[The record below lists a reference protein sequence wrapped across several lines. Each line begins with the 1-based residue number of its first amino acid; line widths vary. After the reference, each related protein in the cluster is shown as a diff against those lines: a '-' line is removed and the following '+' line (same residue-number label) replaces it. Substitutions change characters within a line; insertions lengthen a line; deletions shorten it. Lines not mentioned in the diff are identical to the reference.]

1 MFLKRFLYN
10 LLPTPLKN
18 GINNLHLK
26 DFIQQLGKE
35 KRETAVIE
43 RLKKQEEIHV
53 VFIAMSVAFWK
64 YDELFKLML
73 QHKKF
78 KPIVL
83 LQPRITDLKETQNV
97 HIEQMEKFFKERNF
111 PYVKDFK
118 SIKSDIVFYAQ
129 PYKNSVPECLRPYN
143 LKDKLTCYVPYA
155 FFISNYSWAYNSM
168 LHKLAWKCFYPTEL
182 HKINAKEICY
192 NQGKNVEIVGYSLY
206 DQFKTEVKTDPWRS
220 KDKKRIIWAVHHS
233 ILNDDLAECST
244 FLKYAEFMKTFAIE
258 NQNLEIA
265 FKPHPHLKEHLYKH
279 EDWGKEK
286 TDAYFDFW
294 KNSSNTFFAE
304 GNYIDLFKTSDAMIH
319 DCGSFTVEYLYVNK
333 PILYIGNERDKILC
347 NFGKMA
353 MEANYTL
360 NDFSI
365 EEFIDTLHID
375 KKNQVRTEFLQKYLI
390 PPNNKTFSQNI
401 LDLLEGYLK

>member
-10 LLPTPLKN
+10 LLPAPLKN
-18 GINNLHLK
+18 GINNLHVK

-35 KRETAVIE
+35 SREKRIIE
-43 RLKKQEEIHV
+43 KLKKQDEIHV

-78 KPIVL
+78 KPVIL
-83 LQPRITDLKETQNV
+83 LQPRTCDTEEIQNT
-97 HIEQMEKFFKERNF
+97 HIEQMERYFGQRNYPYAKNFKL
-111 PYVKDFK
+111 
-118 SIKSDIVFYAQ
+118 IKSDIVFYAQ
-129 PYKNSVPECLRPYN
+129 PYKHSVPEYLRPYN
-143 LKDKLTCYVPYA
+143 LNNKLTCYVPYA

-168 LHKLAWKCFYPTEL
+168 LHKLAWKSFYPTEL

-192 NQGKNVEIVGYSLY
+192 NRGKNVEVVGYSLY
-206 DQFKTEVKTDPWRS
+206 DQFKTEAKTDPWQS
-220 KDKKRIIWAVHHS
+220 QGKKRIIWAVHHS
-233 ILNDDLAECST
+233 VLADDLSECST
-244 FLKYAEFMKTFAIE
+244 FLNYAEFMKNFAIE

-294 KNSSNTFFAE
+294 KQNTNTFFAE
-304 GNYIDLFKTSDAMIH
+304 GSYIDLFKTSDGMIH

-333 PILYIGNERDKILC
+333 PILYIGNERHNILC

-353 MEANYTL
+353 MEVNYTL

-365 EEFIDTLHID
+365 EDFIKNLDSD
-375 KKNQVRTEFLQKYLI
+375 PKKKCRTEFLKNHLV

-401 LDLLEGYLK
+401 LDILEDTFK